1 MYEILKNRLHKS
13 WTGNNFRVMDTKNEA
28 KNGTCRSIEK
38 ISRVQTDIRS
48 KSPSFARPSPG
59 VRHENSHDTRQWDT
73 LPCNMCYQPC
83 IKRGREALLYSI
95 LRVSLCLPV
104 ACNMDRAVW
113 LEGGKQAVKIGRGP
127 AGPLYTEQAHC
138 QRVYYNG
145 EIAVIR
151 PILSIH
157 SLRRGDV
164 MADEY
169 DWFGRNTNP
178 LQIESFGG

>member
-83 IKRGREALLYSI
+83 IKRGRGALLYSI

-127 AGPLYTEQAHC
+127 LLGLCTPS
-138 QRVYYNG
+138 
-145 EIAVIR
+145 R
-151 PILSIH
+151 PIVNAFITMVKLLLYALS
-157 SLRRGDV
+157 SRYT
-164 MADEY
+164 ACA
-169 DWFGRNTNP
+169 
-178 LQIESFGG
+178 